1 MSYSLAFSQAI
12 AISLYI
18 TYKIEEQV
26 YDFVPTHEIADF
38 LGIAKPSVVKV
49 VQSLTNAGL
58 IETREGAKG
67 GVRLTR
73 NSQAINLLDIF
84 NAIEQAKPLF
94 RLNIHPTEPKIEALA
109 ARQRMVASLQRAEA
123 AMKQEL
129 QAVTLAALYSG

>member
-18 TYKIEEQV
+18 TYKVEEHC

-49 VQSLTNAGL
+49 VQALTNNGL
-58 IETREGAKG
+58 IETREGSKG

-73 NSQAINLLDIF
+73 ASTAISLLDIF

-94 RLNIHPTEPKIEALA
+94 RVNITFKEQKESALA
-109 ARQRMVASLQRAEA
+109 ARQRMLDSFQRAED
-123 AMKQEL
+123 AMKREL
-129 QAVTLAALYSG
+129 QAVSLADLSID